1 MRKID
6 LTEALNGYGFRTI
19 EGLRSYYSKALEG
32 EDSKVRIRIG
42 EWNVVMVKV
51 NEVYQVEGMIK
62 VKPDVQII
70 GHQ

>member
-6 LTEALNGYGFRTI
+6 LTEALNGYRFRTMV
-19 EGLRSYYSKALEG
+19 GLRSYYSKAQES
-32 EDSKVRIRIG
+32 EDGKVRIRIG

-62 VKPDVQII
+62 VKPNV
-70 GHQ
+70 

>member
-6 LTEALNGYGFRTI
+6 LTETLNGYGFRTI
-19 EGLRSYYSKALEG
+19 EGIQSYYSKALES
-32 EDSKVRIRIG
+32 EDSKVRVRIG

-62 VKPDVQII
+62 VKQNVQII

>member
-19 EGLRSYYSKALEG
+19 EGLRSYYSKALES

-51 NEVYQVEGMIK
+51 GDKYEVEGMIK
-62 VKPDVQII
+62 VKQDV
-70 GHQ
+70 

>member
-19 EGLRSYYSKALEG
+19 EGLRSYYSKALES
-32 EDSKVRIRIG
+32 EDSKVRVRIG

-51 NEVYQVEGMIK
+51 GDKYEVEGMIK
-62 VKPDVQII
+62 IKQNV
-70 GHQ
+70 

>member
-6 LTEALNGYGFRTI
+6 LKETLNGYGFRTI
-19 EGLRSYYSKALEG
+19 EGIQSYYSKAGQDEVG
-32 EDSKVRIRIG
+32 KVRVRIG

-62 VKPDVQII
+62 WKPDVQII

>member
-6 LTEALNGYGFRTI
+6 LKETLNGYGFRTI
-19 EGLRSYYSKALEG
+19 DGIRSYYSKALEG
-32 EDSKVRIRIG
+32 EDSKVRVRIG

-51 NEVYQVEGMIK
+51 GDKYEVEGMIK
-62 VKPDVQII
+62 WKPDVQII

>member
-6 LTEALNGYGFRTI
+6 LTETLNGYGFRTI
-19 EGLRSYYSKALEG
+19 EGIQSYYSKAQES
-32 EDSKVRIRIG
+32 EDSKVRVRIG

-62 VKPDVQII
+62 VKQNV
-70 GHQ
+70 

>member
-6 LTEALNGYGFRTI
+6 LTETLNGYGFRTI
-19 EGLRSYYSKALEG
+19 EGIQSYYSKALES
-32 EDSKVRIRIG
+32 EDSKVRVRIG

-62 VKPDVQII
+62 IKPNV
-70 GHQ
+70 

>member
-6 LTEALNGYGFRTI
+6 LTETLNGYGFRTI
-19 EGLRSYYSKALEG
+19 EGIRSYYSKAQES
-32 EDSKVRIRIG
+32 EDSKVRLRIG

-62 VKPDVQII
+62 VKQDV
-70 GHQ
+70 

>member
-6 LTEALNGYGFRTI
+6 LKETLNGYGFRTI
-19 EGLRSYYSKALEG
+19 EGIQSYYSKALEN
-32 EDSKVRIRIG
+32 EDSKVRVRIG

-62 VKPDVQII
+62 VKQDV
-70 GHQ
+70 

>member
-6 LTEALNGYGFRTI
+6 LKETLNGYGFRTI
-19 EGLRSYYSKALEG
+19 EGIQSYYSKALES
-32 EDSKVRIRIG
+32 EDSKVRVRIG

-51 NEVYQVEGMIK
+51 GDKYEVEGMIK
-62 VKPDVQII
+62 VKQDVQII